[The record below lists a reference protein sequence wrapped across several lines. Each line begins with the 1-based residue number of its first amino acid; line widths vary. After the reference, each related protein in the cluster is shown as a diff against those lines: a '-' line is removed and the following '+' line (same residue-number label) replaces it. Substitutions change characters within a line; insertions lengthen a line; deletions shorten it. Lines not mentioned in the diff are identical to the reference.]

1 MDLRSPSLE
10 TLRAQYKREAEPTPY
25 GWEVCVG
32 AGIILLGTAGLFVGL
47 SLLINGTHTLAV
59 VLLLAVSPVVMVGAI
74 LGLAV
79 LGARGSKLV
88 APALGPEHG
97 PWGVFQALVRWPD
110 TWPWI
115 GIQRLDAPVACYGE
129 GAIVAALDAD
139 GPAAPAGLQVGDM
152 IIAIGELLVRDPEHA
167 NAIIMRHWPGH
178 MVVLHVVREG
188 NELTV
193 RVEAEKRPVP
203 TGPETR

>member
-1 MDLRSPSLE
+1 MDLQSPSLE
-10 TLRAQYKREAEPTPY
+10 TLRAQYKRETEPTPY
-25 GWEVCVG
+25 GWEVWVG

-47 SLLINGTHTLAV
+47 SLLINGTHTLVAA
-59 VLLLAVSPVVMVGAI
+59 LLLATSPVLIVGAI

-79 LGARGSKLV
+79 LGTRGSKLV
-88 APALGPEHG
+88 TLALGPEHG
-97 PWGVFQALVRWPD
+97 PWFPCPFVRWPD
-110 TWPWI
+110 EWPWI
-115 GIQRLDAPVACYGE
+115 GIRRLDAPLACYGE
-129 GAIVAALDAD
+129 GAVVATLEAE
-139 GPAAPAGLQVGDM
+139 GPAARAGLQVGDM

-188 NELTV
+188 KELTV
-193 RVEAEKRPVP
+193 PVDAEKRPVP

>member
-1 MDLRSPSLE
+1 MDLQSPSLE

-25 GWEVCVG
+25 GSEVWVG

-47 SLLINGTHTLAV
+47 SLLINGTHTLAGA
-59 VLLLAVSPVVMVGAI
+59 LLLAVSPVVIVGAI
-74 LGLAV
+74 LGLAL

-88 APALGPEHG
+88 RPALGPEHG
-97 PWGVFQALVRWPD
+97 PWAAGPCVRWPD
-110 TWPWI
+110 EWPWI
-115 GIQRLDAPVACYGE
+115 GIQRLDAPLACYGE

-139 GPAAPAGLQVGDM
+139 GPAARAGLQVGDM

-178 MVVLHVVREG
+178 MVALHVVREG
-188 NELTV
+188 KELTV
-193 RVEAEKRPVP
+193 RVEAEKRPVSP
-203 TGPETR
+203 GPETR